1 MRLSF
6 SSLFSRV
13 ALLTAILSFSAQG
26 IASADSTYTL
36 GWGTASGSEGT
47 YTNFTATSGSVTGIV
62 SFSAAKNESTSN
74 PAYNSS
80 NSELRLY
87 YHTGGNG
94 GSITLTPASGITITG
109 FVMTT
114 STTPSVKYSVDG
126 GSATSVT
133 ASKNTYTVSG
143 ISATSSIII
152 QNVNT
157 SNTQLRIKT
166 IQISYTGGGTP
177 TCETPT
183 FSIEEGTYYGTQS
196 VELACATDGATIHF
210 TTNGATPTSSSPTY
224 SSAISVSSTTTI
236 KAIAVKSEYEDSEV
250 ASATYTIKDPIEGY
264 DIDFEEAP
272 EAYVDWVMDN
282 IANSHS
288 GITAHGGSKYG
299 SNLNSSGNGVTTA
312 SIQTKN
318 KIEYPNVFTCFVS
331 KTSGNTTASS
341 WKIQVSSDGSSWTDI
356 NTLSAIGMDSGDWV
370 EFTGNIKEGKYTNVY
385 VRLYYGSSS
394 AIRAVDDISLTTY
407 IPVAVEEPVITVP
420 STFTISTT
428 ASISCETDGATIYY
442 SYDNSSWEKYTSEL
456 TITSTTTIYA
466 KAIKG
471 LDESTVAQ
479 VTTTKELAIANVTI
493 SDDSFDIGETAT
505 VSTDG
510 PAFTLTSSN
519 PSIASVDGVTVTGV
533 TPGSATI
540 TATWSANEDYAA
552 GSKNFSVTITGP
564 ALSYATLPFSFNS
577 GKSGIA
583 EKDGLS
589 HSGLGSDY
597 STVDNTKL
605 KFDSTDDNLILK
617 INEKP
622 GVLSFSIKG
631 NGFSGGTFKVQVSSD
646 GVSYSD
652 AAVYTTLGDEEEKT
666 IDDLASNV
674 RYIKWI
680 YTTKSSGNVGLGNIN
695 LTKPTVNPET
705 IDITAS
711 LNNGF
716 YWATFYNGE
725 SRYTLP
731 EGAQAFTLNASK
743 QLYILG
749 TDGSVIPAGTAVII
763 KADSASIT
771 LTKSNDASSISV
783 NGVANILVGSDAPT
797 PTYSVVGT
805 PYVLGVSGGTLG
817 YYKYTGSGIPAG
829 KAYYTVNE

>member
-1 MRLSF
+1 MNK
-6 SSLFSRV
+6 LFSNTV
-13 ALLTAILSFSAQG
+13 YKFALIAVIGLFSTITAL
-26 IASADSTYTL
+26 ADSIVINTNNSGVSGSYQDKEFDVSGVTFKFTQWMKNTNIQAKKNTTNSVYNIDAIPGTITSIVVVQTGTARAITIYGGTSEKPTTQITSPSTASTMTFDFSGKDYSFFSL
-36 GWGTASGSEGT
+36 TTPGNACYFDSITINYTASG
-47 YTNFTATSGSVTGIV
+47 
-62 SFSAAKNESTSN
+62 
-74 PAYNSS
+74 
-80 NSELRLY
+80 
-87 YHTGGNG
+87 GGE
-94 GSITLTPASGITITG
+94 
-109 FVMTT
+109 
-114 STTPSVKYSVDG
+114 
-126 GSATSVT
+126 
-133 ASKNTYTVSG
+133 
-143 ISATSSIII
+143 
-152 QNVNT
+152 
-157 SNTQLRIKT
+157 
-166 IQISYTGGGTP
+166 TP
-177 TCETPT
+177 TCATPT
-183 FSIEEGTYYGTQS
+183 FSLEEGTYYGTQS
-196 VELACATDGATIHF
+196 VELACATDGATIHY
-210 TTNGATPTSSSPTY
+210 TTNGETPTSSSPTY
-224 SSAISVSSTTTI
+224 SSAISVSSTMTI
-236 KAIAVKSEYEDSEV
+236 KAIAVKSSYNDSEV

-272 EAYVDWVMDN
+272 AAYVDWTMNN
-282 IANSHS
+282 IGIHS
-288 GITAHGGSKYG
+288 SGMTAHGGSYWG
-299 SNLNSSGNGVTTA
+299 SNVNESDNGTSTA
-312 SIQTKN
+312 YIQTKE
-318 KIEYPNVFTCFVS
+318 KVAYPNVFTCYVS
-331 KTSGNTTASS
+331 KESTNTTSS
-341 WKIQVSSDGSSWTDI
+341 NWKIQVSSDGADWEDVSTHSATSMSSG
-356 NTLSAIGMDSGDWV
+356 NWV
-370 EFTGNIKEGKYTNVY
+370 EFTGNIKATKQTDVY
-385 VRLYYGSSS
+385 VRLYYDGST
-394 AIRAVDDISLTTY
+394 AKRAVDDISLTTY
-407 IPVAVEEPVITVP
+407 VPVAVEEPVITVP
-420 STFTISTT
+420 STFTFSTN

-442 SYDNSSWEKYTSEL
+442 SFDNSSWLEYTSEL

-466 KAIKG
+466 KATKG
-471 LDESTVAQ
+471 MDESTVAQ
-479 VTTTKELAIANVTI
+479 VTTTKELATANVTI

-510 PAFTLTSSN
+510 PAVTLTSSN
-519 PSIASVDGVTVTGV
+519 SGIASVDGVTVTGV

-552 GSKNFSVTITGP
+552 GSKNFTVTITGP
-564 ALSYATLPFSFNS
+564 ALSYATLPFFYNS
-577 GKSGIA
+577 GISGIE

-589 HSGLGSDY
+589 YSGLGSDY
-597 STVDNTKL
+597 KVDNTKL

-695 LTKPTVNPET
+695 ITKPTVNPET

-763 KADSASIT
+763 KADSAAIT
-771 LTKSNDASSISV
+771 LTKSDDASSISV
-783 NGVANILVGSDAPT
+783 NGGSNILVGADAPT

-805 PYVLGVSGGTLG
+805 PYVLGISGGALG

-829 KAYYTVNE
+829 KAYYIVNE